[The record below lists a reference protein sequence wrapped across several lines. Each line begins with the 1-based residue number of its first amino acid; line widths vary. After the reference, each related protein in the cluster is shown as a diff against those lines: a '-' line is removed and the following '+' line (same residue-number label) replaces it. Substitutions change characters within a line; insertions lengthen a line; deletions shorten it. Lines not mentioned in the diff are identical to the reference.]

1 MDPVLW
7 VEVPVDVSVKKG
19 VTPGVT
25 VDVTIGVCSGIACV
39 VLVGGIFPSDVDEY
53 LTHPQQHIRKMIN
66 PVKMIQEFNLL
77 EE

>member
-1 MDPVLW
+1 VLW

-19 VTPGVT
+19 VTLGVT
-25 VDVTIGVCSGIACV
+25 VDVTIGVCIGITSG

-66 PVKMIQEFNLL
+66 TVKIIQEFNLL
-77 EE
+77 NE